1 MKNSVLIIA
10 AHPDDEVLGCGGSI
24 AKFSKEGIKVTVAF
38 LADGESSRGNSKNYD
53 DLILNRRQNA
63 KKALNIL
70 GCNSIEFLD
79 YPDNRLDS
87 IDLLTIVK
95 SVETL
100 IDKYKPYTIFTH
112 FQNDLNI
119 DHQIT
124 HKAVMTA
131 CRPQPNFCV
140 KKMFFFEVPSS
151 TEWNTRESFISNYYI
166 DITTTLNAKIKSLGH
181 YKTEMR
187 KYPHPRS
194 IKAIENLAH
203 YRGSSVGLKAAEAFI
218 VGRIIIE

>member
-151 TEWNTRESFISNYYI
+151 TEWNTGESFIPNY
-166 DITTTLNAKIKSLGH
+166 
-181 YKTEMR
+181 
-187 KYPHPRS
+187 S
-194 IKAIENLAH
+194 I
-203 YRGSSVGLKAAEAFI
+203 
-218 VGRIIIE
+218 

>member
-151 TEWNTRESFISNYYI
+151 TEWNTGESFIPNYYI

-203 YRGSSVGLKAAEAFI
+203 YRGSSVGLKTAEAFI
-218 VGRIIIE
+218 IGRIIIE

>member
-53 DLILNRRQNA
+53 NLILKRRQNA

-70 GCNSIEFLD
+70 GCSSIEFLD

-87 IDLLTIVK
+87 IDLLTLVK
-95 SVETL
+95 SVEKL
-100 IDKYKPYTIFTH
+100 IYKYKPLTIFTH

-140 KKMFFFEVPSS
+140 KNMFFFEVPSS
-151 TEWNTRESFISNYYI
+151 TEWNTRESFIPNYYI
-166 DITTTLNAKIKSLGH
+166 DITKSLNTKIKSLGH
-181 YKTEMR
+181 YNTEMR

-218 VGRIIIE
+218 AGRIIIE